1 MGPSWQKVG
10 ARRWLGVAVGSLVLA
25 GALASLLVVG
35 RAPGLD
41 RLFSDPLFFRRAL
54 VVHVDLSLVVWFL
67 SFVAALYY
75 LIPTR
80 RQAPWRGG
88 LGLAAAVAG
97 IAMMVAAAGLGGVP
111 VLCNYVPVLDHPL
124 FIGGL
129 IAFAAGMALTVLQPM
144 LSPADEL
151 ATGPVSLPAA
161 ARPGLRTAALAV
173 LLALATFTAAWR
185 TTPGDLPTEAYWELV
200 MWGGGHVLQFA
211 SVAAMLAVWIMLL
224 EPACGRPVV
233 SRRVAGGLFALLLA
247 PVLVAPLLAVPDTTA
262 SSYRLGFTRLME
274 LGIFPVVVTFLVLC
288 VRALVLARRAGRL
301 ARPLADPRV
310 VGFAASA
317 SLTVIGFVLGA
328 LIDGSNT
335 LVPGHYHAA
344 IGAVTV
350 SFMTVAYTL
359 LEPLGMRLGRRGV
372 RLSRWQPAL
381 FGAGQTVFAIGF
393 AIAGAHGMGRKTYAA
408 EQADHGMQTVG
419 LLVMS
424 VGGLVAVGGGL
435 LFLTLI
441 AGAWRRRPLPSAHEE
456 TIDVGRSR
464 HPAGGESASP
474 AAATR

>member
-1 MGPSWQKVG
+1 MDLAWQRVG

-67 SFVAALYY
+67 SFVAALYH

-80 RQAPWRGG
+80 RRTPWRGRLG
-88 LGLAAAVAG
+88 LGAAIAG
-97 IAMMVAAAGLGGVP
+97 IAMLVLAAGMGGAP

-124 FIGGL
+124 FIAGL
-129 IAFAAGMALTVLQPM
+129 ITFAVGLALTILQPM

-151 ATGPVSLPAA
+151 AAGPVQLPAA
-161 ARPGLRTAALAV
+161 ARPGLRAAGLAV
-173 LLALATFTAAWR
+173 LLAMATFTAAWR

-224 EPACGRPVV
+224 EPVCGQPVV
-233 SRRVAGGLFALLLA
+233 SRRVAGGLFGLLLA
-247 PVLVAPLLAVPDTTA
+247 PLLVAPLLAVPDTTA
-262 SSYRLGFTRLME
+262 SIYRLGFTRLME
-274 LGIFPVVVTFLVLC
+274 LGIFPVVLTFLVLC
-288 VRALVLARRAGRL
+288 VRALVQARRAGRL
-301 ARPLADPRV
+301 VRPLADPRF
-310 VGFAASA
+310 VGFTASA
-317 SLTVIGFVLGA
+317 TLTVIGFGLGG

-335 LVPGHYHAA
+335 LVPGHYHAS

-350 SFMTVAYTL
+350 SFVTVAYTL
-359 LEPLGMRLGRRGV
+359 LEPLGMRLGRRGL
-372 RLSRWQPAL
+372 RLSRLQPVL

-419 LLVMS
+419 LVVMS
-424 VGGLVAVGGGL
+424 VGGLVAVAGGL
-435 LFLTLI
+435 LFLALI

-456 TIDVGRSR
+456 NIDVGRSR
-464 HPAGGESASP
+464 EAAS
-474 AAATR
+474 AAAAAR